1 MRLRE
6 QQQIREPLRKSN
18 RKASVAPRGLKTN
31 EAAAY
36 LGVSPWKL
44 RNLVQ
49 AGEISYI
56 ADSFVR
62 RKLAEYSVGLSSLE
76 TQKVTAKQL
85 VEDVLLRNKNN
96 GNKTV
101 ADDESRWKN
110 HLEPFFGHLR
120 ATQVSSDLIDR
131 YINKRK
137 SDQTRSN
144 TAPENG
150 TINRELALL
159 KSAFNHGTEQ
169 TPPKVRFVPHFNML
183 EENNVRRGFLQDE
196 QYLRLSRECAVEG
209 IWLAGLF
216 ETAYA
221 YGWREDELLA
231 LRVGQLDLLGKIID
245 LGETKNGDQR
255 MIHMTEHVFQ
265 CLVRCVAGKKS
276 DDFVITRDDGSR
288 IKDFRQA
295 WWNACIRAGLGRFE
309 CRDCGSNVSKGRKC
323 TSCESKKKA
332 KYTGLKFHDLRR
344 TGIRNM
350 SREGIPEKVG
360 MLISGH
366 KTDSV
371 YRRYNIVDMEVL
383 KTATTKI
390 EEHQRKIVQAENN
403 HRTAIVSTRDGA
415 DDKTDPV
422 N

>member
-1 MRLRE
+1 MKRQRGTGSIFLQPGSSIWWYQIWVNGKRE
-6 QQQIREPLRKSN
+6 RGSTGCRSKRE
-18 RKASVAPRGLKTN
+18 
-31 EAAAY
+31 
-36 LGVSPWKL
+36 
-44 RNLVQ
+44 
-49 AGEISYI
+49 
-56 ADSFVR
+56 ADAFVR
-62 RKLAEYSVGLSSLE
+62 RKQAEYSVGLSSPE
-76 TQKVTAKQL
+76 TQKIAVKEL

-137 SDQTRSN
+137 SDQTRSK

-276 DDFVITRDDGSR
+276 DDFVFTRDDGSR

-309 CRDCGSNVSKGRKC
+309 CRDCGSNVSEGRKC
-323 TSCESKKKA
+323 TTCESKKKA
-332 KYTGLKFHDLRR
+332 KYVGLKFHDLRR

-390 EEHQRKIVQAENN
+390 EEHQRKIVEAENS
-403 HRTAIVSTRDGA
+403 HRTAIVGTKDGA
-415 DDKTDPV
+415 DDKGKGI

>member
-1 MRLRE
+1 MKRQRGTGSIFLQPGSSIWWYQIWVNGKRE
-6 QQQIREPLRKSN
+6 RGSTGCRSKRE
-18 RKASVAPRGLKTN
+18 
-31 EAAAY
+31 
-36 LGVSPWKL
+36 
-44 RNLVQ
+44 
-49 AGEISYI
+49 
-56 ADSFVR
+56 ADAFVR
-62 RKLAEYSVGLSSLE
+62 RKQAEYSVGLSSPE
-76 TQKVTAKQL
+76 TQKVTLKAL
-85 VEDVLLRNKNN
+85 VADVLLRNKNN

-137 SDQTRSN
+137 SDQTRSK

-276 DDFVITRDDGSR
+276 DDFVFTRDDGSR

-309 CRDCGSNVSKGRKC
+309 CRDCGSNVSEGRKC
-323 TSCESKKKA
+323 TTCESKKKA
-332 KYTGLKFHDLRR
+332 KYVGLKFHDLRR

-383 KTATTKI
+383 KTATIKI
-390 EEHQRKIVQAENN
+390 EEHQRKIVEAENS
-403 HRTAIVSTRDGA
+403 HRTAIVGTKDGA
-415 DDKTDPV
+415 GDKTDPV

>member
-1 MRLRE
+1 MKRQRGTGSIFLQPGSSIWWYQIWINGKRQRGSTGCRTKRE
-6 QQQIREPLRKSN
+6 
-18 RKASVAPRGLKTN
+18 
-31 EAAAY
+31 
-36 LGVSPWKL
+36 
-44 RNLVQ
+44 
-49 AGEISYI
+49 
-56 ADSFVR
+56 ADAFVR
-62 RKLAEYSVGLSSLE
+62 RKLAEYSVGLSSPE
-76 TQKVTAKQL
+76 SQKVTVKEL

-110 HLEPFFGHLR
+110 HLKPFFGHLR

-137 SDQTRSN
+137 SDQTRSK

-150 TINRELALL
+150 TINRELALV

-209 IWLAGLF
+209 VWLTGVF
-216 ETAYA
+216 ETAFA

-265 CLVRCVAGKKS
+265 CLVRCVAGKKP
-276 DDFVITRDDGSR
+276 DDFVFTRDDGSR
-288 IKDFRQA
+288 VKDFRQA

-309 CRDCGSNVSKGRKC
+309 CRDCDSNVSEGRRC
-323 TSCESKKKA
+323 STCQSKKKA
-332 KYTGLKFHDLRR
+332 KYIGLKFHDLRR

-350 SREGIPEKVG
+350 SRKGIPEKVG

-366 KTDSV
+366 RTDSV
-371 YRRYNIVDMEVL
+371 YRHYNIVDMEVL
-383 KTATTKI
+383 KTATAKI
-390 EEHQRKIVQAENN
+390 EEDQREIVQAENN
-403 HRTAIVSTRDGA
+403 HRTAIVSTETGA
-415 DDKTDPV
+415 DDKGKQI

>member
-1 MRLRE
+1 MERSRPDVPCGRRDERQRGTGSIFLQPGSSIWWYQIWINGKRQRGSTGCRTKRE
-6 QQQIREPLRKSN
+6 
-18 RKASVAPRGLKTN
+18 
-31 EAAAY
+31 
-36 LGVSPWKL
+36 
-44 RNLVQ
+44 
-49 AGEISYI
+49 
-56 ADSFVR
+56 ADAFVR
-62 RKLAEYSVGLSSLE
+62 RKLAEYSVGLSSPE
-76 TQKVTAKQL
+76 SQKVTVKEL
-85 VEDVLLRNKNN
+85 VEDLLLRNKNN

-110 HLEPFFGHLR
+110 HLKPFFGHLR

-131 YINKRK
+131 YVNKRK
-137 SDQTRSN
+137 SDQTRSK

-150 TINRELALL
+150 TINRELALV

-209 IWLAGLF
+209 VWLAGIF
-216 ETAYA
+216 ETAFA

-265 CLVRCVAGKKS
+265 CLVRCVAGKKP
-276 DDFVITRDDGSR
+276 DDFVFTRDDGSR
-288 IKDFRQA
+288 VRDFRQA

-309 CRDCGSNVSKGRKC
+309 CRDCDSNVSEGRRC
-323 TSCESKKKA
+323 STCQSKKKA
-332 KYTGLKFHDLRR
+332 KYIGLKFHDLRR

-350 SREGIPEKVG
+350 SRKGIPEKVG

-366 KTDSV
+366 RTDSV

-383 KTATTKI
+383 KTATAKI
-390 EEHQRKIVQAENN
+390 EEHQREIVQAENN
-403 HRTAIVSTRDGA
+403 HRTAIVSTETGA
-415 DDKTDPV
+415 DDKGKQI

>member
-1 MRLRE
+1 MKRQRGTGSIFLQPGSSIWWYQIWINGKRQRGSTGCRTKRE
-6 QQQIREPLRKSN
+6 
-18 RKASVAPRGLKTN
+18 
-31 EAAAY
+31 
-36 LGVSPWKL
+36 
-44 RNLVQ
+44 
-49 AGEISYI
+49 
-56 ADSFVR
+56 ADALVR
-62 RKLAEYSVGLSSLE
+62 RKLAEYSVGLSSPE
-76 TQKVTAKQL
+76 SQKVTVKEL

-110 HLEPFFGHLR
+110 HLKPFFGNLR

-137 SDQTRSN
+137 SDQTRSK

-150 TINRELALL
+150 TIYRELALV

-196 QYLRLSRECAVEG
+196 QYLRLSGECAVEG
-209 IWLAGLF
+209 VWLSGLF
-216 ETAYA
+216 ETAFA

-265 CLVRCVAGKKS
+265 CLVRCVAGKKP
-276 DDFVITRDDGSR
+276 DDFVFTRDDGSR
-288 IKDFRQA
+288 VKDFRQA

-309 CRDCGSNVSKGRKC
+309 CRDCDSNVSEGRRC
-323 TSCESKKKA
+323 STCQSKKKA
-332 KYTGLKFHDLRR
+332 KYIGLKFHDLRR

-350 SREGIPEKVG
+350 SRKGIPEKVG

-366 KTDSV
+366 RTDSV

-383 KTATTKI
+383 KTATAKI
-390 EEHQRKIVQAENN
+390 EEHQREIVQAENN
-403 HRTAIVSTRDGA
+403 HRTAIVGTETGA
-415 DDKTDPV
+415 DDKGKQI

>member
-1 MRLRE
+1 LSACPGP
-6 QQQIREPLRKSN
+6 Q
-18 RKASVAPRGLKTN
+18 T
-31 EAAAY
+31 EAANLLPA
-36 LGVSPWKL
+36 VDPKHSTAARCSPK
-44 RNLVQ
+44 
-49 AGEISYI
+49 YKP
-56 ADSFVR
+56 
-62 RKLAEYSVGLSSLE
+62 KLAEYSVGLSSPE
-76 TQKVTAKQL
+76 TQKVTVREL
-85 VEDVLLRNKNN
+85 VEDVLLRNKND

-137 SDQTRSN
+137 SDQTRSK

-276 DDFVITRDDGSR
+276 DDFVFTRDDGNR

-295 WWNACIRAGLGRFE
+295 WWNACIRGGLGRFE
-309 CRDCGSNVSKGRKC
+309 CRDCGSNVSEGRKC
-323 TSCESKKKA
+323 TTCESKKKA
-332 KYTGLKFHDLRR
+332 KYIGLKFHDLRR

-350 SREGIPEKVG
+350 SRKGIPEKVG

-366 KTDSV
+366 RTDSV

-383 KTATTKI
+383 KTATAKI
-390 EEHQRKIVQAENN
+390 EEHQREIVQAENN
-403 HRTAIVSTRDGA
+403 HRTAIVSTETGA
-415 DDKTDPV
+415 DDKGKQI

>member
-1 MRLRE
+1 MKRQRGTGSIFLQPRSSIWWYQIWVNGKRE
-6 QQQIREPLRKSN
+6 RGSTGCRSKRE
-18 RKASVAPRGLKTN
+18 
-31 EAAAY
+31 
-36 LGVSPWKL
+36 
-44 RNLVQ
+44 
-49 AGEISYI
+49 
-56 ADSFVR
+56 ADSFIR
-62 RKLAEYSVGLSSLE
+62 RKLAEYSVGLSSPE
-76 TQKVTAKQL
+76 TQKVTVKEL
-85 VEDVLLRNKNN
+85 VEDALLRNKNN

-101 ADDESRWKN
+101 ADDESRWKK

-137 SDQTRSN
+137 SDQTRSK

-159 KSAFNHGTEQ
+159 KSAFNHATEQ

-221 YGWREDELLA
+221 YGWREDELLG

-276 DDFVITRDDGSR
+276 DDFVFTRDDGSR

-309 CRDCGSNVSKGRKC
+309 CRDCGSNVSEGRKC
-323 TSCESKKKA
+323 TTCESKKKA
-332 KYTGLKFHDLRR
+332 KYIGLKFHDLRR

-390 EEHQRKIVQAENN
+390 EEHQRKIVEAENS
-403 HRTAIVSTRDGA
+403 HRTAIVSTKDGA
-415 DDKTDPV
+415 GDNQRKV

>member
-1 MRLRE
+1 MTRQRGTGSIFLQPGSSIWWYQIWVNGKRE
-6 QQQIREPLRKSN
+6 RGSTGCRSKRE
-18 RKASVAPRGLKTN
+18 
-31 EAAAY
+31 
-36 LGVSPWKL
+36 
-44 RNLVQ
+44 
-49 AGEISYI
+49 

-62 RKLAEYSVGLSSLE
+62 RKLAEYSVGLSSPE
-76 TQKVTAKQL
+76 TQKIAVKEL

-120 ATQVSSDLIDR
+120 ATQLSSDLIDR
-131 YINKRK
+131 YIHKRK
-137 SDQTRSN
+137 SDQTRSK

-159 KSAFNHGTEQ
+159 KSAFNHATEQ

-196 QYLRLSRECAVEG
+196 QYLRLSRECAFEG

-216 ETAYA
+216 EIAYA

-265 CLVRCVAGKKS
+265 CLVRCVASKRS
-276 DDFVITRDDGSR
+276 DDFVFTRDDGSR

-309 CRDCGSNVSKGRKC
+309 CRDCGSNVSEGRKC
-323 TSCESKKKA
+323 TTCESKKKA
-332 KYTGLKFHDLRR
+332 KYIGLKFHDLRR

-390 EEHQRKIVQAENN
+390 EEHQRKIVEAENS
-403 HRTAIVSTRDGA
+403 HRTAIVGTKDGA
-415 DDKTDPV
+415 DDKGKGI

>member
-1 MRLRE
+1 MKRQRGTGSIFLQPGSSIWWYQIWVNGKRE
-6 QQQIREPLRKSN
+6 RGSTGCRSKRE
-18 RKASVAPRGLKTN
+18 
-31 EAAAY
+31 
-36 LGVSPWKL
+36 
-44 RNLVQ
+44 
-49 AGEISYI
+49 

-62 RKLAEYSVGLSSLE
+62 RKLAEYSVGLSSPE
-76 TQKVTAKQL
+76 TQKVTLKEL

-101 ADDESRWKN
+101 ADDESRWEN

-137 SDQTRSN
+137 SDQTRSK

-159 KSAFNHGTEQ
+159 KSAFNHATEQ

-196 QYLRLSRECAVEG
+196 QYLRLSRECAGEG
-209 IWLAGLF
+209 VWLAGLF

-221 YGWREDELLA
+221 YSWREDELLA

-265 CLVRCVAGKKS
+265 CLVRCVAGKKFE
-276 DDFVITRDDGSR
+276 DFVFTRDDGTR

-295 WWNACIRAGLGRFE
+295 WWNACIHAGLGRFQ
-309 CRDCGSNVSKGRKC
+309 CRDCESNVSEGRKC
-323 TSCESKKKA
+323 TTCNSDKKA
-332 KYTGLKFHDLRR
+332 KYIGLHFHDLRR

-350 SREGIPEKVG
+350 SRKGVPEKVG

-366 KTDSV
+366 KTDSI

-390 EEHQRKIVQAENN
+390 EEHQRDIVQAENN
-403 HRTAIVSTRDGA
+403 HRTAIVGTKDGS
-415 DDKTDPV
+415 DDKGKPI

>member
-1 MRLRE
+1 MKRQRGTGSIFLQPGSSIWWYQIWINGKRQRGSTGCRTKRE
-6 QQQIREPLRKSN
+6 
-18 RKASVAPRGLKTN
+18 
-31 EAAAY
+31 
-36 LGVSPWKL
+36 
-44 RNLVQ
+44 
-49 AGEISYI
+49 
-56 ADSFVR
+56 ADAFVR
-62 RKLAEYSVGLSSLE
+62 RKLAEYSVGVSSPE
-76 TQKVTAKQL
+76 SQKVTVKEL

-110 HLEPFFGHLR
+110 HLKPFFGHLR

-137 SDQTRSN
+137 SDQTRSK

-150 TINRELALL
+150 TINRELALV

-209 IWLAGLF
+209 VWLAGLF
-216 ETAYA
+216 ETAFA

-265 CLVRCVAGKKS
+265 CLVRCVAGKKP
-276 DDFVITRDDGSR
+276 DDFVFTRDDGSR
-288 IKDFRQA
+288 VKDFRQA

-309 CRDCGSNVSKGRKC
+309 CRDCDSNVSEGRRC
-323 TSCESKKKA
+323 STCQSKKKA
-332 KYTGLKFHDLRR
+332 KYVGLKFHDLRR

-350 SREGIPEKVG
+350 SRKGIPEKVG

-366 KTDSV
+366 RTDSV

-383 KTATTKI
+383 KTATAKI
-390 EEHQRKIVQAENN
+390 EEHQREIVQAENN
-403 HRTAIVSTRDGA
+403 HRTAIVSTETSA
-415 DDKTDPV
+415 DDKGKQI

>member
-1 MRLRE
+1 MTRQRGTGSIFLQPGSSIWWYQIWVNGKRE
-6 QQQIREPLRKSN
+6 RGSTGCRSKRE
-18 RKASVAPRGLKTN
+18 
-31 EAAAY
+31 
-36 LGVSPWKL
+36 
-44 RNLVQ
+44 
-49 AGEISYI
+49 
-56 ADSFVR
+56 ADAFVR
-62 RKLAEYSVGLSSLE
+62 RKLAEYSVGLSSPE
-76 TQKVTAKQL
+76 TQKVTLKEL

-120 ATQVSSDLIDR
+120 ATHMSSDLIDR

-137 SDQTRSN
+137 SDQTRSK

-221 YGWREDELLA
+221 YGWREDELLG
-231 LRVGQLDLLGKIID
+231 LRLGQLDLLGKIID

-276 DDFVITRDDGSR
+276 DDFVFTRDDGSR

-309 CRDCGSNVSKGRKC
+309 CRDCGSNVSEGRKC
-323 TSCESKKKA
+323 TTCESKKKA
-332 KYTGLKFHDLRR
+332 KYIGLKFHDLRR

-390 EEHQRKIVQAENN
+390 EEHQRKIVEAENS
-403 HRTAIVSTRDGA
+403 HRTAIVGTEDGA
-415 DDKTDPV
+415 DDKGKPI

>member
-1 MRLRE
+1 MKRQRGTGSIFLQPGSSIWWYQIWVNGKRQRGSTGCRTKRE
-6 QQQIREPLRKSN
+6 
-18 RKASVAPRGLKTN
+18 
-31 EAAAY
+31 
-36 LGVSPWKL
+36 
-44 RNLVQ
+44 
-49 AGEISYI
+49 
-56 ADSFVR
+56 ADAFVR
-62 RKLAEYSVGLSSLE
+62 RKLAEYSVGLSSPE
-76 TQKVTAKQL
+76 GQKVTVKEL

-110 HLEPFFGHLR
+110 HLKPFFGHLR

-137 SDQTRSN
+137 SDQTRSK

-150 TINRELALL
+150 TINRELALV

-209 IWLAGLF
+209 VWLAGLF
-216 ETAYA
+216 ETAFA

-265 CLVRCVAGKKS
+265 CLVRCVAGKKP
-276 DDFVITRDDGSR
+276 DDFVFTRDDGCR
-288 IKDFRQA
+288 VKDFRQA

-309 CRDCGSNVSKGRKC
+309 CRDCDSNVSEGRRC
-323 TSCESKKKA
+323 STCQSKKKA
-332 KYTGLKFHDLRR
+332 KYIGLKFHDLRR

-350 SREGIPEKVG
+350 SRKGIPEKVG

-366 KTDSV
+366 RTDSV

-383 KTATTKI
+383 KTATAKI
-390 EEHQRKIVQAENN
+390 KEHQREIVQAENN
-403 HRTAIVSTRDGA
+403 HRTAIVSTETGA
-415 DDKTDPV
+415 DDKGKQI

>member
-1 MRLRE
+1 MKRQRGTGSIFLQPGSSIWWYQIWVNGKRE
-6 QQQIREPLRKSN
+6 RGTTGCRSKRE
-18 RKASVAPRGLKTN
+18 
-31 EAAAY
+31 
-36 LGVSPWKL
+36 
-44 RNLVQ
+44 
-49 AGEISYI
+49 
-56 ADSFVR
+56 ADAFVR
-62 RKLAEYSVGLSSLE
+62 RKVAEYSVGLSSPE
-76 TQKVTAKQL
+76 SQKITVKEL
-85 VEDVLLRNKNN
+85 VEDVLRRNKNN

-137 SDQTRSN
+137 SDQTRSK

-150 TINRELALL
+150 TINRELALV

-209 IWLAGLF
+209 VWLAGLF
-216 ETAYA
+216 ETAFA

-265 CLVRCVAGKKS
+265 CLVRCASGKKP
-276 DDFVITRDDGSR
+276 DDFVFTRDDGNR
-288 IKDFRQA
+288 VKDFRQA

-309 CRDCGSNVSKGRKC
+309 CRDCDSNVSEGRRC
-323 TSCESKKKA
+323 STCQSKKKA
-332 KYTGLKFHDLRR
+332 KYIGLKFHDLRR

-350 SREGIPEKVG
+350 SRKGIPEKVG

-366 KTDSV
+366 RTDSV

-383 KTATTKI
+383 KTATAKI
-390 EEHQRKIVQAENN
+390 EEHQREIVQAENN
-403 HRTAIVSTRDGA
+403 HRTAIVSTETGA
-415 DDKTDPV
+415 DDKGKQI

>member
-1 MRLRE
+1 MKRQRGTGSIFLQPGSSIWWYQIWINGKRQRSSTGCRTKRE
-6 QQQIREPLRKSN
+6 
-18 RKASVAPRGLKTN
+18 
-31 EAAAY
+31 
-36 LGVSPWKL
+36 
-44 RNLVQ
+44 
-49 AGEISYI
+49 
-56 ADSFVR
+56 ADAFVR
-62 RKLAEYSVGLSSLE
+62 RKLAEYSVGLSSPE
-76 TQKVTAKQL
+76 SQKVTVEEL
-85 VEDVLLRNKNN
+85 VEDLLLRNKNN

-110 HLEPFFGHLR
+110 HLKPFFGHLR

-137 SDQTRSN
+137 SDQTRSK

-150 TINRELALL
+150 TINRELALV

-183 EENNVRRGFLQDE
+183 EENNVRGGFLQDE

-209 IWLAGLF
+209 VWLAGIF
-216 ETAYA
+216 ETAFA

-255 MIHMTEHVFQ
+255 MIHMTEHIFQ
-265 CLVRCVAGKKS
+265 CLVRCVAGKKP
-276 DDFVITRDDGSR
+276 DDFVFTRDDGR
-288 IKDFRQA
+288 RVKDFRQA

-309 CRDCGSNVSKGRKC
+309 CRDCDSNVSEGRRC
-323 TSCESKKKA
+323 STRQSKKKA
-332 KYTGLKFHDLRR
+332 KYIGLKFHDLRR

-350 SREGIPEKVG
+350 SRKGIPEKVG

-366 KTDSV
+366 RTDSV

-383 KTATTKI
+383 KTATAKI
-390 EEHQRKIVQAENN
+390 EEHQREIVQAENN
-403 HRTAIVSTRDGA
+403 HRTAIVSTETGA
-415 DDKTDPV
+415 DDKGKQI

>member
-1 MRLRE
+1 MEPSPTAGGTMKRQRGTGSIFLQPGSSIWWYQIWVNGKRE
-6 QQQIREPLRKSN
+6 RGTTGCRSKRE
-18 RKASVAPRGLKTN
+18 
-31 EAAAY
+31 
-36 LGVSPWKL
+36 
-44 RNLVQ
+44 
-49 AGEISYI
+49 
-56 ADSFVR
+56 ADAFVR
-62 RKLAEYSVGLSSLE
+62 RKVAEYSVGLSSPE
-76 TQKVTAKQL
+76 SQKVTVKEL

-110 HLEPFFGHLR
+110 HLKPFFGHLR

-137 SDQTRSN
+137 SDQTRSK

-150 TINRELALL
+150 TINRELALV

-209 IWLAGLF
+209 VWLAGLF
-216 ETAYA
+216 ETAFA

-265 CLVRCVAGKKS
+265 CLVRCVAGKKP
-276 DDFVITRDDGSR
+276 DDFVFTRDDGSR
-288 IKDFRQA
+288 VKDFRQA

-309 CRDCGSNVSKGRKC
+309 CRDCDSNVSEGRRC
-323 TSCESKKKA
+323 STCQSKKKA
-332 KYTGLKFHDLRR
+332 KYIGLKFHDLRR

-350 SREGIPEKVG
+350 SRKGIPEKVG

-366 KTDSV
+366 RTDSV

-383 KTATTKI
+383 KTATAKI
-390 EEHQRKIVQAENN
+390 EEHQREIVRAENN
-403 HRTAIVSTRDGA
+403 HRTAIVSTETGA
-415 DDKTDPV
+415 DDKGKQI

>member
-1 MRLRE
+1 MKRQRGTGSIFLQPGSSIWWYQIWINGKRQRGSTGCRTKRE
-6 QQQIREPLRKSN
+6 
-18 RKASVAPRGLKTN
+18 
-31 EAAAY
+31 
-36 LGVSPWKL
+36 
-44 RNLVQ
+44 
-49 AGEISYI
+49 
-56 ADSFVR
+56 ADAFVR
-62 RKLAEYSVGLSSLE
+62 RKLAEYSVGLSSPE
-76 TQKVTAKQL
+76 SQKVTVKEL

-101 ADDESRWKN
+101 ADDKSRWKN
-110 HLEPFFGHLR
+110 HLKPFFGHLR

-137 SDQTRSN
+137 SDQTRSKA
-144 TAPENG
+144 APENG
-150 TINRELALL
+150 TINRELALV

-183 EENNVRRGFLQDE
+183 AENNVRRGFLQDE

-209 IWLAGLF
+209 VWLAGLF
-216 ETAYA
+216 ETAFA

-265 CLVRCVAGKKS
+265 CLVRCVAGKKP
-276 DDFVITRDDGSR
+276 DDFVFTRDDGSR
-288 IKDFRQA
+288 VKDFRQA

-309 CRDCGSNVSKGRKC
+309 CRDCDSNVSEGRRC
-323 TSCESKKKA
+323 STCQSKKKA
-332 KYTGLKFHDLRR
+332 KYIGLKFHDLRR

-350 SREGIPEKVG
+350 SRKGIPEKVG

-366 KTDSV
+366 RTDSV

-383 KTATTKI
+383 KTATAKI
-390 EEHQRKIVQAENN
+390 EEHQREIVQAENN
-403 HRTAIVSTRDGA
+403 HRTAIVSTETGA
-415 DDKTDPV
+415 DDKEKPI

>member
-1 MRLRE
+1 MKRQRGTGSIFLQPGSSIWWYQIWVNGKRE
-6 QQQIREPLRKSN
+6 RGSTGCRSKRE
-18 RKASVAPRGLKTN
+18 
-31 EAAAY
+31 
-36 LGVSPWKL
+36 
-44 RNLVQ
+44 
-49 AGEISYI
+49 
-56 ADSFVR
+56 ADGFVR
-62 RKLAEYSVGLSSLE
+62 RKLAEYSVGLSSPE
-76 TQKVTAKQL
+76 TQKVTVKEL

-110 HLEPFFGHLR
+110 HLEPFFGYLR

-131 YINKRK
+131 YINNRK
-137 SDQTRSN
+137 SDKTRSKV
-144 TAPENG
+144 APENG

-183 EENNVRRGFLQDE
+183 QENNVRRGFLQDK
-196 QYLRLSRECAVEG
+196 QYLRLSRECAIEG
-209 IWLAGLF
+209 VWLAGLF

-221 YGWREDELLA
+221 YGWREDELLE

-255 MIHMTEHVFQ
+255 MIQMTEHIFQ
-265 CLVRCVAGKKS
+265 ILVRCVAGKKPA
-276 DDFVITRDDGSR
+276 DRVLTRDDGSPV
-288 IKDFRQA
+288 KDFRQA
-295 WWNACIRAGLGRFE
+295 WWNACIRSGLGRFQ
-309 CRDCGSNVSKGRKC
+309 CRDCESNVSEGRKC
-323 TSCESKKKA
+323 TTCNSKKKA
-332 KYTGLKFHDLRR
+332 KYIGLHFHDLRR

-350 SREGIPEKVG
+350 SRKGVPEKVG

-383 KTATTKI
+383 KAATTKI
-390 EEHQRKIVQAENN
+390 EEHQREIVQAENS
-403 HRTAIVSTRDGA
+403 HRTAIGSPKDGA
-415 DDKTDPV
+415 DDKTDPL

>member
-1 MRLRE
+1 MKRQRGTGSIFLQPGSSVWWYQIWVNGKRQRGSTGCRNKRE
-6 QQQIREPLRKSN
+6 
-18 RKASVAPRGLKTN
+18 
-31 EAAAY
+31 
-36 LGVSPWKL
+36 
-44 RNLVQ
+44 
-49 AGEISYI
+49 
-56 ADSFVR
+56 ADAFVR
-62 RKLAEYSVGLSSLE
+62 RKLAEYSVGLSSPE
-76 TQKVTAKQL
+76 NEKVTVKKL

-101 ADDESRWKN
+101 GDDGLRWKN
-110 HLEPFFGHLR
+110 HLEPFLGHLR

-131 YINKRK
+131 YINNRK
-137 SDQTRSN
+137 SEQTRSKV
-144 TAPENG
+144 APENG

-159 KSAFNHGTEQ
+159 KSAFNHGTAQ
-169 TPPKVRFVPHFNML
+169 TPPTVRFVPHFNML
-183 EENNVRRGFLQDE
+183 QENNVRRGFLQDE
-196 QYLRLSRECAVEG
+196 QYLRLSRECAIEG

-221 YGWREDELLA
+221 YGWREDELLE

-255 MIHMTEHVFQ
+255 MILMTEHIFLI
-265 CLVRCVAGKKS
+265 LVRCVAGKKPA
-276 DDFVITRDDGSR
+276 DRVFTRDDGSPV
-288 IKDFRQA
+288 KDFRQA
-295 WWNACIRAGLGRFE
+295 WWNACIRSGLGRFE
-309 CRDCGSNVSKGRKC
+309 CRDCGSNVSEGRRC
-323 TSCESKKKA
+323 TTCESKKKA
-332 KYTGLKFHDLRR
+332 KYIGLKFHDLRR

-390 EEHQRKIVQAENN
+390 EEHQRKIVEAENN
-403 HRTAIVSTRDGA
+403 HRTAIGSTKDGA

>member
-1 MRLRE
+1 MKRQRGTGSIFLQPGSSIWWYQIWVNGKRE
-6 QQQIREPLRKSN
+6 RGSTGCRSKRE
-18 RKASVAPRGLKTN
+18 
-31 EAAAY
+31 
-36 LGVSPWKL
+36 
-44 RNLVQ
+44 
-49 AGEISYI
+49 
-56 ADSFVR
+56 ADAFVR
-62 RKLAEYSVGLSSLE
+62 RKQAEYSVGLSSPE
-76 TQKVTAKQL
+76 TQKVTLKAL
-85 VEDVLLRNKNN
+85 VADVLLRNKNN

-137 SDQTRSN
+137 SDQTRSK

-276 DDFVITRDDGSR
+276 DDFVFTRDDGSR

-309 CRDCGSNVSKGRKC
+309 CRDCGSNVSEGRKC
-323 TSCESKKKA
+323 TTCESKKKA
-332 KYTGLKFHDLRR
+332 KYVGDGQRLSSIQHCRYGSSQNRHDQNRR
-344 TGIRNM
+344 ASTQ
-350 SREGIPEKVG
+350 
-360 MLISGH
+360 
-366 KTDSV
+366 D
-371 YRRYNIVDMEVL
+371 RR
-383 KTATTKI
+383 
-390 EEHQRKIVQAENN
+390 
-403 HRTAIVSTRDGA
+403 S
-415 DDKTDPV
+415 
-422 N
+422 

>member
-1 MRLRE
+1 MKHQRGTGSIFLQPDSSIWWYQIWINGKRQRGSTGCRTKRE
-6 QQQIREPLRKSN
+6 
-18 RKASVAPRGLKTN
+18 
-31 EAAAY
+31 
-36 LGVSPWKL
+36 
-44 RNLVQ
+44 
-49 AGEISYI
+49 
-56 ADSFVR
+56 ADAFVR
-62 RKLAEYSVGLSSLE
+62 RKLAEYSVGLSSPE
-76 TQKVTAKQL
+76 SQKVTVKEL
-85 VEDVLLRNKNN
+85 VEDLLLRNKNN

-110 HLEPFFGHLR
+110 HLKPFFGHLR

-137 SDQTRSN
+137 SDQTRSK

-150 TINRELALL
+150 TINRELALV

-209 IWLAGLF
+209 VWLAGLF
-216 ETAYA
+216 ETAFA

-255 MIHMTEHVFQ
+255 MIPMTEHVFQ
-265 CLVRCVAGKKS
+265 CLVRCVAGKKP
-276 DDFVITRDDGSR
+276 DDFVFTRDDGSR
-288 IKDFRQA
+288 VKDFRQA

-309 CRDCGSNVSKGRKC
+309 CRDCDSNVSEGRRC
-323 TSCESKKKA
+323 STCQSKKKA
-332 KYTGLKFHDLRR
+332 KYIGLKFHDLRR

-350 SREGIPEKVG
+350 SRKGIPEKVA

-366 KTDSV
+366 RTDSV

-383 KTATTKI
+383 KTATAKI
-390 EEHQRKIVQAENN
+390 EEHQREIVQAENN
-403 HRTAIVSTRDGA
+403 HRTAIVSTETGA
-415 DDKTDPV
+415 DDKGKQI

>member
-1 MRLRE
+1 
-6 QQQIREPLRKSN
+6 
-18 RKASVAPRGLKTN
+18 
-31 EAAAY
+31 
-36 LGVSPWKL
+36 
-44 RNLVQ
+44 
-49 AGEISYI
+49 
-56 ADSFVR
+56 
-62 RKLAEYSVGLSSLE
+62 
-76 TQKVTAKQL
+76 
-85 VEDVLLRNKNN
+85 
-96 GNKTV
+96 
-101 ADDESRWKN
+101 
-110 HLEPFFGHLR
+110 
-120 ATQVSSDLIDR
+120 VSSDLIDR

-137 SDQTRSN
+137 SDQTRSKI
-144 TAPENG
+144 APENG

-159 KSAFNHGTEQ
+159 KSAFNHATEQ

-196 QYLRLSRECAVEG
+196 QYLRLSRECAGEG
-209 IWLAGLF
+209 VWLAGLF

-221 YGWREDELLA
+221 YSWREDELLA

-276 DDFVITRDDGSR
+276 DDFVFTRDDGTR

-295 WWNACIRAGLGRFE
+295 WCNACIRAGLGRFQ
-309 CRDCGSNVSKGRKC
+309 CRDCDSSVPEGRKC
-323 TSCESKKKA
+323 TTCNSDKKA
-332 KYTGLKFHDLRR
+332 KYIGLHFHDLRR

-350 SREGIPEKVG
+350 SRKGVPEKVG

-366 KTDSV
+366 KTDSI
-371 YRRYNIVDMEVL
+371 YRRYNIVDMVVL

-390 EEHQRKIVQAENN
+390 EEHQRDIVQAENN
-403 HRTAIVSTRDGA
+403 HRTAIVGTKDGA
-415 DDKTDPV
+415 DDKPKPI

>member
-1 MRLRE
+1 LQPGSSIWWYQIWINGKRQRGSTGCRTKRE
-6 QQQIREPLRKSN
+6 
-18 RKASVAPRGLKTN
+18 
-31 EAAAY
+31 
-36 LGVSPWKL
+36 
-44 RNLVQ
+44 
-49 AGEISYI
+49 
-56 ADSFVR
+56 ADAFVR
-62 RKLAEYSVGLSSLE
+62 RKLAEYSVGLSSPE
-76 TQKVTAKQL
+76 SQKVTVKEL

-110 HLEPFFGHLR
+110 HLKPFFGHLR

-137 SDQTRSN
+137 SDQTRSK

-150 TINRELALL
+150 TINRELALV

-209 IWLAGLF
+209 VWLAGLF
-216 ETAYA
+216 ETAFA

-255 MIHMTEHVFQ
+255 MIHMTEHVFE
-265 CLVRCVAGKKS
+265 CLVRCVAGKKP
-276 DDFVITRDDGSR
+276 DDFVFTRDDGSR
-288 IKDFRQA
+288 VKDFRQA
-295 WWNACIRAGLGRFE
+295 WWNACIRARLGRFE
-309 CRDCGSNVSKGRKC
+309 CRDCDSNVSEGRRC
-323 TSCESKKKA
+323 STCQSKKKA
-332 KYTGLKFHDLRR
+332 KYIGLKFHDLRR

-350 SREGIPEKVG
+350 SRKGIPEKVG

-366 KTDSV
+366 RTDSV

-383 KTATTKI
+383 KTATAKI
-390 EEHQRKIVQAENN
+390 EEHQREIVQAENN
-403 HRTAIVSTRDGA
+403 HRTAIVSTETGA
-415 DDKTDPV
+415 DDKGKQI